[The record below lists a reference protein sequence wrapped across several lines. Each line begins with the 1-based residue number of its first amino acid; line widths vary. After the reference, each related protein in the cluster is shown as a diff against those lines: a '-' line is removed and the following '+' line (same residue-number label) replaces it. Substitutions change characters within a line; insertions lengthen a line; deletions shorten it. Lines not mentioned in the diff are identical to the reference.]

1 MGSTLKGTISLLM
14 NKICILN
21 FLNEFWELFDQ
32 GSNNEIYV
40 KGLLFFQSN
49 SNSYYFKIA
58 TTNTLEDNFMLFII
72 ADELITE
79 IKNDIVIAER
89 QLEEPVVNKL
99 KNDDFL
105 MINKAYP

>member
-1 MGSTLKGTISLLM
+1 MLL
-14 NKICILN
+14 
-21 FLNEFWELFDQ
+21 
-32 GSNNEIYV
+32 
-40 KGLLFFQSN
+40 
-49 SNSYYFKIA
+49 
-58 TTNTLEDNFMLFII
+58 II